1 MLPPNQ
7 RFTLAAVTHQDLEW
21 VSPGGM
27 IEWVRNPGR
36 HSMIRRCSVLFVLAA
51 ACYPVQTR
59 EEIKP
64 TRLGRD
70 QQVKIWS
77 GDTLSRW
84 HAVVITADSIT
95 GVPYKM
101 STKCD
106 TCRLRLPLDAVDSIR
121 LRYRQSPREQKHI
134 IALMLVYGLVG
145 WERR

>member
-1 MLPPNQ
+1 
-7 RFTLAAVTHQDLEW
+7 
-21 VSPGGM
+21 
-27 IEWVRNPGR
+27 
-36 HSMIRRCSVLFVLAA
+36 MIRRCSMMLVLTA

-77 GDTLSRW
+77 GDTVSRW

-106 TCRLRLPLDAVDSIR
+106 TCRLRLPLYAVDSIR
-121 LRYRQSPREQKHI
+121 LRYRESPRERKHI
-134 IALMLVYGLVG
+134 IALMLLFTVVG
-145 WERR
+145 WEVR

>member
-1 MLPPNQ
+1 
-7 RFTLAAVTHQDLEW
+7 
-21 VSPGGM
+21 
-27 IEWVRNPGR
+27 
-36 HSMIRRCSVLFVLAA
+36 MIRSGSELLVLAA

-77 GDTLSRW
+77 GDTISRW

-95 GVPYKM
+95 GVPYKL
-101 STKCD
+101 SIKCD
-106 TCRLRLPLDAVDSIR
+106 TCRVRLPLYAVDSIR
-121 LRYRQSPREQKHI
+121 LRYRESPREQKHI
-134 IALMLVYGLVG
+134 IALMALYFFAG

>member
-1 MLPPNQ
+1 
-7 RFTLAAVTHQDLEW
+7 
-21 VSPGGM
+21 
-27 IEWVRNPGR
+27 
-36 HSMIRRCSVLFVLAA
+36 MIRWCSVLLVLAG

-70 QQVKIWS
+70 QQVKVWS
-77 GDTLSRW
+77 GDTVSRW

-106 TCRLRLPLDAVDSIR
+106 TCRVRLPLYAVDSMR
-121 LRYRQSPREQKHI
+121 LRYRGSRRENTHLI
-134 IALMLVYGLVG
+134 ILLSVYALVG